1 MLITIKNWLNFTN
14 ALLKGVCRFTQL
26 IIVGDVFNKCTHW
39 SCRAMQDHWHVSEN
53 KANTRICYWK
63 CCNILLLSF
72 FIWTDGIFIQWEDKK
87 KEGGRMCCSP
97 SFPVTGTLGYAH
109 PCVFP
114 GVFVSGGAS
123 TNELLLLACHRAC
136 SQLCFSWEMWAVE
149 MVLNITP
156 LSWEIDK
163 FCLPVASQWVVACSR
178 SSLMEKSLSGCQ
190 DGSQSNSYQ
199 KNSSCLLLLN
209 VLWEGALC

>member
-53 KANTRICYWK
+53 KANARICYWK

-87 KEGGRMCCSP
+87 KGEECAAAPPFLSLELLGMRIPVCFQVYLFLEGQAQMNCYFWHVTEPAP
-97 SFPVTGTLGYAH
+97 SFAFHGKCGLWKWIWT
-109 PCVFP
+109 
-114 GVFVSGGAS
+114 
-123 TNELLLLACHRAC
+123 LLLYL
-136 SQLCFSWEMWAVE
+136 
-149 MVLNITP
+149 
-156 LSWEIDK
+156 
-163 FCLPVASQWVVACSR
+163 
-178 SSLMEKSLSGCQ
+178 EK
-190 DGSQSNSYQ
+190 
-199 KNSSCLLLLN
+199 
-209 VLWEGALC
+209 